1 MFSVTTLF
9 RDIGLRVCVSEEDPG
24 LSNRH
29 FTVLVVPDR
38 NARVRRFQVP
48 KTFLVRIAAGIAV
61 FLTIV
66 LAAAIHYASVV
77 GQLAENE
84 QLRDENLSLR
94 GQLKV
99 VQEKVANL
107 NGAVDR
113 IERFDKKLRA
123 VTFLSD
129 PQRHLAMGP
138 VSPRAIDP
146 EDRDSPSARAM
157 LEIDNPKALH
167 GRLDSLSAQTAHE
180 EQSLQELNQY
190 FEDRKSLLASTPSIW
205 PTRGWLTS
213 EFNYRLDPFTG
224 ERTFHKGLD
233 IATAHGA
240 PVSAPADGV
249 VIFSGMEGG
258 YGKVVVLDHGYS
270 IKSRY
275 GHLAEILVKPGEKVK
290 RGQLIATVGNTG
302 RTTGPHL
309 HYEVRVAGIPE
320 NPQKFLLEQ

>member
-1 MFSVTTLF
+1 L
-9 RDIGLRVCVSEEDPG
+9 P
-24 LSNRH
+24 NKH

-38 NARVRRFQVP
+38 SSRVRRFQVP
-48 KTFLVRIAAGIAV
+48 KAFLVRIGVGAGLFLLVTIAAS
-61 FLTIV
+61 
-66 LAAAIHYASVV
+66 IHYLSVV
-77 GQLAENE
+77 GQVAENE
-84 QLRDENLSLR
+84 LLREENLTLR

-99 VQEKVANL
+99 VQEKVSNL
-107 NGAVDR
+107 SATVDR
-113 IERFDKKLRA
+113 VERFDKKLRA

-138 VSPRAIDP
+138 VSPRAVDP
-146 EDRDSPSARAM
+146 EDRDSPSARVM

-167 GRLDSLSAQTAHE
+167 GKLDSLSAQATHE

-190 FEDRKSLLASTPSIW
+190 FDDRKSLLASTPSVW
-205 PTRGWLTS
+205 PTRGWVTS

-240 PVSAPADGV
+240 PVSAPADAV
-249 VIFSGMEGG
+249 VIFTGAEGG

-275 GHLAEILVKPGEKVK
+275 GHLAEILVKVGDKVK

-320 NPQKFLLEQ
+320 NPQKFILE